1 MTATKEMRLGAVL
14 VAAAVAMGL
23 ACVLGCRS
31 EQGGAGPATVA
42 AIHCDAGGCS
52 VCTPCPACRAK
63 MLGTGKK

>member
-1 MTATKEMRLGAVL
+1 MTATKEMRVGAVL

-31 EQGGAGPATVA
+31 DQGGGGSATVP
-42 AIHCDAGGCS
+42 AIHCDAAGCS
-52 VCTPCPACRAK
+52 VCAPCKACMAK